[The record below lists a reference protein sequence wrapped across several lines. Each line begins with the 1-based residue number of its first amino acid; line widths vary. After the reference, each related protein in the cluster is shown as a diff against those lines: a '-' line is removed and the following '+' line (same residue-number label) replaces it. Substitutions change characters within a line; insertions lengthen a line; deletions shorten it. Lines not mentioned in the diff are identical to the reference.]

1 MRRGGRQAAVKLACV
16 PISRTILAFLPAAP
30 RQISALNDTSTSA
43 APRQFAP
50 PLQLLPLIRLLR
62 LKPADT
68 ESPDCELQIATFHMQ
83 HASEPC
89 LLRQQTSPAVPPHN
103 EPASPARPPWTGAL
117 DANEPG
123 LDSKVYESRHVHHV
137 YDQIASHFSSTRYKP
152 WPLVERFLTGL
163 PDGSVGLD
171 VGCGNGKYLAVNP
184 NVFIVASDSSVVADN
199 LDLPHSSA
207 SFDFAISIA
216 VIHHL
221 STPARRVE
229 AVAAILE
236 TLRFPSEDS
245 TKNGLDQNRGG
256 KALMYVWALEQKG
269 SRRGWDEG
277 DHQDVM
283 VPWVT
288 KRKNHQGLTEET
300 TFHRY
305 YHLYRRGELEKDII
319 AAGGAVIESGYE
331 RENWWA
337 IAARKSSA

>member
-137 YDQIASHFSSTRYKP
+137 YDQIASHFSSTRYKVCASWNLSIRPLALSSLLPSIRSCCP
-152 WPLVERFLTGL
+152 WIPCR
-163 PDGSVGLD
+163 
-171 VGCGNGKYLAVNP
+171 
-184 NVFIVASDSSVVADN
+184 AD
-199 LDLPHSSA
+199 PCYSHG
-207 SFDFAISIA
+207 
-216 VIHHL
+216 
-221 STPARRVE
+221 R
-229 AVAAILE
+229 
-236 TLRFPSEDS
+236 
-245 TKNGLDQNRGG
+245 
-256 KALMYVWALEQKG
+256 
-269 SRRGWDEG
+269 
-277 DHQDVM
+277 
-283 VPWVT
+283 
-288 KRKNHQGLTEET
+288 
-300 TFHRY
+300 
-305 YHLYRRGELEKDII
+305 
-319 AAGGAVIESGYE
+319 
-331 RENWWA
+331 
-337 IAARKSSA
+337 